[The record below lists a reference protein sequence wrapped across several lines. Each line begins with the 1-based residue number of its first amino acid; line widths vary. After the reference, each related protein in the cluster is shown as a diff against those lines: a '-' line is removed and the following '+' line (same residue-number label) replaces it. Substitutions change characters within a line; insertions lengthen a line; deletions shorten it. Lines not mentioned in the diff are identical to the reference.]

1 MIRVA
6 IYSRKSVLT
15 DKGESIENQIKI
27 IKTYFNNKNVNFE
40 VFEDEGFSGKNT
52 NRPSF
57 TRMMKMVEMKK
68 IDIVAVY
75 KLDRIARNVIDFIKI
90 YEKFEKNEVKFISV
104 TEQFDTSTPL
114 GRMMMY
120 IIANF
125 AEIERENLRSRVIDN
140 KKELAKL
147 GQWSGGNSPVGYKA
161 IKVEHMGKKVPY
173 LQIDESKKHIPL
185 LAFKWLLEG
194 CSLEKI
200 SRKLLEDSNYKLSR
214 NNVKTLLTNPV
225 YTEYNELTIEY
236 FSSLGL
242 QIFNNVDGI
251 SLMRNSFKD
260 EIIIATSKHTPLISA
275 EDFIKAQMILKEI
288 SIAPKPRI
296 SSKTFLAQSVYCGYC
311 NSSYI
316 IDVIHGKNIVRK
328 QCKCGRNISVDKL
341 ETLVID
347 YLKSVINGDI
357 EIGSID
363 NSDLLNKKKTLSKK
377 IQKQNAILNG
387 LIEKL
392 ALAPINVSELIINK
406 INSVNSEIESLKN
419 EVTNI
424 DIKIN
429 DNFKSNDIIT
439 VQFLWEKF
447 NKCTSIDE
455 KQRVFKMML
464 DKVLWFP
471 KPNSRKGGVI
481 KIIF

>member
-27 IKTYFNNKNVNFE
+27 IKSYFSGKSVKFE
-40 VFEDEGFSGKNT
+40 IFEDEGFSGKNT

-57 TRMMKMVEMKK
+57 SRMMKMVGMKK
-68 IDIVAVY
+68 FDIVAVY

-90 YEKFEKNEVKFISV
+90 YEKFEKNEVKFLSV

-147 GQWSGGNSPVGYKA
+147 GQWSGGNSPVGYKS
-161 IKVEHMGKKVPY
+161 IKEEVAGKKVPY

-185 LAFKWLLEG
+185 YAFKWLLEG
-194 CSLEKI
+194 YSLEKI
-200 SRKLLEDSNYKLSR
+200 SKKLADDLNYKLSR
-214 NNVKTLLTNPV
+214 VNVKNLLTNPV
-225 YTEYNELTIEY
+225 YTEYNEQTIEY

-242 QIFNNVDGI
+242 QIFNNVKGP

-260 EIIIATSKHTPLISA
+260 ETIIATSKHTPLISA
-275 EDFIKAQMILKEI
+275 EDFIKSQILIKEN
-288 SIAPKPRI
+288 SIDPKPRI

-311 NSSYI
+311 NSSYR
-316 IDVIHGKNIVRK
+316 IDVTHGKNIVRK
-328 QCKCGRNISVDKL
+328 QCKCGRNIPVDKL
-341 ETLVID
+341 EELVID
-347 YLKSVINGDI
+347 YLRSVVDGEI
-357 EIGSID
+357 EIGTVD
-363 NSDLLNKKKTLSKK
+363 NSGLIDQKKTISNKIKK
-377 IQKQNAILNG
+377 QTAILNG

-392 ALAPINVSELIINK
+392 AIVPTNVSGLIIDK
-406 INSVNSEIESLKN
+406 INSVSTEIEILKN
-419 EVTNI
+419 ELTDM

-429 DNFKSNDIIT
+429 DSFKTNNILT
-439 VQFLWEKF
+439 VKSLWEKF
-447 NKCTSIDE
+447 NRCTSINE
-455 KQRVFKMML
+455 KQRVLKLML
-464 DKVLWFP
+464 DKILWFP
-471 KPNSRKGGVI
+471 KPNSRKGGKI

>member
-27 IKTYFNNKNVNFE
+27 IKTYFNNKNVSFE
-40 VFEDEGFSGKNT
+40 IFEDEGFSGKNT

-57 TRMMKMVEMKK
+57 NRMMKMVEMKK
-68 IDIVAVY
+68 FDIVAVY

-90 YEKFEKNEVKFISV
+90 YEKFEKNEVKFLSV

-147 GQWSGGNSPVGYKA
+147 GQWSGGTSPVGYKA
-161 IKVEHMGKKVPY
+161 IKEEHIGKKVPY
-173 LQIDESKKHIPL
+173 LQVDESKKHIPIY
-185 LAFKWLLEG
+185 AFKLLLEG
-194 CSLEKI
+194 YSLEKI
-200 SRKLLEDSNYKLSR
+200 SRKLLEDLNYKLSR
-214 NNVKTLLTNPV
+214 VNVKKLLTNPV

-242 QIFNNVDGI
+242 QIFNNVKG
-251 SLMRNSFKD
+251 SGLMRNTFKD
-260 EIIIATSKHTPLISA
+260 EVIIATSKHIPLIPA
-275 EDFIKAQMILKEI
+275 EDFIKAQVLIEEI
-288 SIAPKPRI
+288 SIDPKPRI
-296 SSKTFLAQSVYCGYC
+296 SSKTFLAQNVYCGYC
-311 NSSYI
+311 NSTYR
-316 IDVIHGKNIVRK
+316 IDVMHGKNIVRK
-328 QCKCGRNISVDKL
+328 QCKCGRSIHVDKL
-341 ETLVID
+341 EKLVID
-347 YLKSVINGDI
+347 YLESVIKGDI
-357 EIGSID
+357 EIGTID
-363 NSDLLNKKKTLSKK
+363 NSDLLNKKKAISKK

-392 ALAPINVSELIINK
+392 ALAPTNVSELIMDK
-406 INSVNSEIESLKN
+406 INSISLEIESLKN
-419 EVTNI
+419 DLTNI

-429 DNFKSNDIIT
+429 DSFKRNDIIT
-439 VQFLWEKF
+439 VQSLWERF
-447 NKCTSIDE
+447 NKCNSIDE
-455 KQRVFKMML
+455 KQRVFKLML

-471 KPNSRKGGVI
+471 KPNSRKSGMI